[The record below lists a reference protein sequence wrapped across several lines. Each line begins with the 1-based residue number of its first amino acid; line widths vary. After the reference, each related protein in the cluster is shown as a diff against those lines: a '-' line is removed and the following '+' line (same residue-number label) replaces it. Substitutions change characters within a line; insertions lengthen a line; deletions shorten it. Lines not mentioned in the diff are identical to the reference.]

1 MRSNV
6 VAAGMNSHEPV
17 HRIMTSLLENASLN
31 ADISEASRAFP
42 DWEYPISLERRT
54 PGVSSAG
61 AVF

>member
-1 MRSNV
+1 
-6 VAAGMNSHEPV
+6 MNSHEPV